1 MINNLI
7 EKDQSDKESKQKMIN
22 NLIEKGQLE
31 NNKIDDSQGDIFQIN
46 NNNKIQKLLVTII
59 NLDYNI
65 MEQIKKNI
73 RQKITMYK
81 MIIKIQI
88 NKHK

>member
-1 MINNLI
+1 MINLI

-22 NLIEKGQLE
+22 NLIEKDQLD
-31 NNKIDDSQGDIFQIN
+31 NNKIENSQGDIFLIN
-46 NNNKIQKLLVTII
+46 NNNKIQNLLITII

-65 MEQIKKNI
+65 IEQIKINI
-73 RQKITMYK
+73 RQKIIMYK

>member
-1 MINNLI
+1 LINLI

-22 NLIEKGQLE
+22 NLIEKDQLD
-31 NNKIDDSQGDIFQIN
+31 NNKIENSQGDIFLIN
-46 NNNKIQKLLVTII
+46 NNNKIQNLLITII

-65 MEQIKKNI
+65 IEQIKINI
-73 RQKITMYK
+73 RQKIIMYK